1 MIFSR
6 VPENNSN
13 SAGRRQPP
21 GRLPTSDL
29 LVCALAACGAALCAP
44 LLPEPAVTAPL
55 LTAATFGLCL
65 NRLLTLRADQRPHP
79 PQE

>member
-1 MIFSR
+1 M
-6 VPENNSN
+6 PENNPHSD
-13 SAGRRQPP
+13 GRRQPTKRP
-21 GRLPTSDL
+21 PSGDL
-29 LVCALAACGAALCAP
+29 LVSALAACGAALCAP

-65 NRLLTLRADQRPHP
+65 NRLLALRASQRPRH